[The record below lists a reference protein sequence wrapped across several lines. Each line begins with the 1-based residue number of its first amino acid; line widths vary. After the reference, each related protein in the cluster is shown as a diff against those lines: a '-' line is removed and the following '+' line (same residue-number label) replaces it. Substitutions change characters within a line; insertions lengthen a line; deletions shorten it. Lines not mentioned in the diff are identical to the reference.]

1 MIGQVSRYLLVGFS
15 LLMYRVRSQFF
26 ASIAQ
31 PIYQVIGPK
40 YSETWFNLNG
50 RTTATMVIAI
60 CRFLV
65 LFIQF
70 MNSEEFPL

>member
-1 MIGQVSRYLLVGFS
+1 MVGQVGLYLLVGFS
-15 LLMYRVRSQFF
+15 LLMYRVHLQFF

-60 CRFLV
+60 CT
-65 LFIQF
+65 
-70 MNSEEFPL
+70 FPCFFTV